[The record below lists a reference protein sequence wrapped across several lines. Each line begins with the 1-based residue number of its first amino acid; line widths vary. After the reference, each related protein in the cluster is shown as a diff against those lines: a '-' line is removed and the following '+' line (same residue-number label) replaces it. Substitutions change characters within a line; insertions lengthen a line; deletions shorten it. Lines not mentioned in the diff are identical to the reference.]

1 VPIDTGLIIPPKRD
15 EEALIKR
22 PKFGKG
28 EFLSPTDCRCPI
40 GPEWV
45 RQRRQ
50 RRRQL
55 SPKAGIAPR
64 GGRAGPGRAPSTG
77 PEVDWVRRLI
87 DARGDSTHAWE
98 ARPLL
103 PQRSR

>member
-1 VPIDTGLIIPPKRD
+1 MSRIQEAGIVPIDTGLIIPPKRD

-45 RQRRQ
+45 RQRRHSMSAVDGEAVVTGADGVAVFDALQ
-50 RRRQL
+50 GLDVGYPHNRR
-55 SPKAGIAPR
+55 
-64 GGRAGPGRAPSTG
+64 
-77 PEVDWVRRLI
+77 I
-87 DARGDSTHAWE
+87 D
-98 ARPLL
+98 L
-103 PQRSR
+103 